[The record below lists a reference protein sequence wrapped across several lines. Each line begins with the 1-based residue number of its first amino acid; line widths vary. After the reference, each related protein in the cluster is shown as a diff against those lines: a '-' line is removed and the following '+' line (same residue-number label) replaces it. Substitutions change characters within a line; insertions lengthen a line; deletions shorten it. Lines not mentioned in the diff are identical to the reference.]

1 MAGPKPCRGH
11 SAAWVFLV
19 LLGTAASARGEPTLV
34 CEPGLP
40 GADGTWTLPVSVAG
54 DDRSAGDWTPD
65 MFAVAADGR
74 ALAVDGIVTYALQG
88 GAGLLA
94 AVVLYDGLRDADGR
108 PVSPE
113 PLAAALHGLLVRP
126 GVLTAAAACAPEA
139 ATVPRPGGE
148 RAQDWARVAAGVA
161 QDGTRLWDGVLEAI
175 STLAEDGL
183 PERRVLV
190 LVSDGREEVASRHVS
205 ASCIEAA
212 QRARVAIYVLA
223 AAAGPEA
230 EADAVRLFELARRTG
245 GQAIAVPVAADRA
258 AAESAA
264 ADLVGRIARVR
275 GLRLIPD
282 EGGLPATLRVR
293 LTTGG
298 GAAAEGTV
306 AARQV
311 LRTPGRGRWFVL
323 AGALLAG
330 GGAVLV
336 LWRQRDRTVGELVL
350 TTRNGPR
357 RYPVRRAGATI
368 GSDPDNSLVLAART
382 VSPHHAVIRA
392 RGADVVITDLRSGR
406 GTSVN
411 GQPVVTR
418 KLAAG
423 DRILV
428 GREVELVFRT
438 ARSRGRRGA

>member
-1 MAGPKPCRGH
+1 MAGPRPCRGH
-11 SAAWVFLV
+11 AAAFVLLVFLA
-19 LLGTAASARGEPTLV
+19 TAAPARGEPMLV
-34 CEPGLP
+34 CEPGFP
-40 GADGTWTLPVSVAG
+40 GADGTWLLPVAIAG
-54 DDRSAGDWTPD
+54 DDRFAGDWRAD
-65 MFAVAADGR
+65 MLAVEADGR

-94 AVVLYDGLRDADGR
+94 AVVLFDGLRDAEGR

-113 PLAAALHGLLVRP
+113 PLAAALHGLFARP
-126 GVLTAAAACAPEA
+126 GVLTAAAACGPQAP
-139 ATVPRPGGE
+139 TVPRPGGE

-161 QDGTRLWDGVLEAI
+161 QDGTRLWDGVLAAV
-175 STLAEDGL
+175 SALTEDGL

-230 EADAVRLFELARRTG
+230 EADAVRLRELARRTG
-245 GQAIAVPVAADRA
+245 GQAVAVPVAADRA

-264 ADLVGRIARVR
+264 ADLVERLAAVR
-275 GLRLIPD
+275 GLRLVPD
-282 EGGLPATLRVR
+282 QGGLPAALRVR
-293 LTTGG
+293 LATGG
-298 GAAAEGTV
+298 GAVAEGTV
-306 AARQV
+306 AARQA
-311 LRTPGRGRWFVL
+311 LRTPGPGRWIVL

-330 GGAVLV
+330 GGAALV

-350 TTRNGPR
+350 NTQGGPR
-357 RYPVRRAGATI
+357 RFPVRRAGATI

-382 VSPHHAVIRA
+382 VSPHHAVIRVH
-392 RGADVVITDLRSGR
+392 GADVVITDLRSGR

-428 GREVELVFRT
+428 GRDVELVFRT